1 MGVIYLGSRI
11 DALEKVVESV
21 SATTNANAAD
31 IDALETAVART
42 FVSTGTEITNVNTFL
57 TPGIYSRLSGVS
69 DVANRPANNAFILE
83 VITMTTNGY
92 FTLQRWTDCTTGK
105 IYTRVYRQ
113 STTTW
118 TDWAELAVVTT

>member
-11 DALEKVVESV
+11 DALEKVVERV
-21 SATTNANAAD
+21 SATTNANT
-31 IDALETAVART
+31 DAIAKT
-42 FVSTGTEITNVNTFL
+42 FVSTGFDIADANNVL
-57 TPGIYSRLSGVS
+57 GPGIYSRITGIAN
-69 DVANRPANNAFILE
+69 VANRPANNPFILE
-83 VITMTTNGY
+83 VIAMTTSGY

>member
-11 DALEKVVESV
+11 DKLEKIVNSVEQ
-21 SATTNANAAD
+21 TTNANTAA
-31 IDALETAVART
+31 IAKT
-42 FVSTGTEITNVNTFL
+42 FVSTGMDISDADYVL
-57 TPGIYSRLSGVS
+57 GPGIYSRLSGVS
-69 DVANRPANNAFILE
+69 NVAHRPASNPFILE
-83 VITMTTNGY
+83 VIAMTSNGY

-105 IYTRVYRQ
+105 IYARVYRQ